1 MIFFNFYLPPPKPV
15 AGAPAGMIVGTAV
28 GTTVGATV
36 GIAVGVAVCAN
47 ATFPI
52 RKDSANTKI
61 AKAIIFIYFTSS
73 QNKF

>member
-28 GTTVGATV
+28 GATV
-36 GIAVGVAVCAN
+36 GVAVGVAVCAN

>member
-28 GTTVGATV
+28 GATV

-52 RKDSANTKI
+52 RKDSVNTKI